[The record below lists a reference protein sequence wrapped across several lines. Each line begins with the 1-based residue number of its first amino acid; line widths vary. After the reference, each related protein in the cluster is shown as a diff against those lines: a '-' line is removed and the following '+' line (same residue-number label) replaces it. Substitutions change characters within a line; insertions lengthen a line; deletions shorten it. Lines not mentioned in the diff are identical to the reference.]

1 MGQHGADTIRLDDD
15 GGNLYFR
22 NARNI
27 DSFNIDRNAD
37 GDVIITVDDD
47 SVTIEN
53 YANGRYILHYGAD
66 DTPLGKLSVGT
77 NEDDTTTSPI
87 PGTDDID
94 LQFGLLGDD
103 TLLSSAGADRLDGGE
118 GTDTASYA
126 NSADADA
133 DTEGVTVN
141 LKTGVGEG
149 DDAEGDTLVGI
160 ENLIGSA
167 FVDTLTGDDKDNT
180 LEGGAGA
187 DTLDGGR
194 GKDVAS
200 YASAGSGVRVS
211 LALTTAQQD
220 FEANSFGFNAN
231 ANEAEGDVLDN
242 IEDIVGSN
250 RNDWLT
256 GDSKANTL
264 RGGGGRDRIEGGEGG
279 DEIYGGGDNDFLY
292 GEAHNDELYGE
303 VGNDELYG
311 GAGNDKLYGG
321 DGIDTLTGGEGND
334 ELYGGGGRDSYIFEG
349 SYGTDTIRLDA
360 DGGGLYFKDAKGFD
374 DFDFSRNANG
384 DVVIKDGSGSV
395 KIENFVNGRY
405 SIFYGE
411 GDTLLG
417 RVTLKDA
424 LESGVLSVPED
435 NEKDLVIGSAESADL
450 LDGRGGDDILSG
462 DAGADSLEG
471 GVGADTL
478 YGDAGA
484 DWLEGGAG
492 ADTLYG
498 GAGAD
503 ILQGGVD
510 NDILEGGAGADTL
523 YGGVGID
530 NLQGGAGADRLHGG
544 AGIDTL
550 NGGEGLDSYVFESG
564 GGADIIQGD
573 TDGGVL
579 HLLVDAANL
588 DESITLSRTGGDATI
603 TIDSSDNSDD
613 IHSVTIRGFTNARY
627 IVFGN
632 GDTLLGRLSVTAT
645 GGETLEASNDNAQ
658 DLMIGLGEAD
668 ILRGFRNNDRL
679 YGNGGKDTLE
689 GGGGDDF
696 LDGGAGDDTLEGEEG
711 ADTLR
716 GGAGADTLRGG
727 QGQEID
733 LADYSSSD
741 NGVRVNLLLQGQGQT
756 QADFETN
763 SFGFVANSNEA
774 KGDTLTDIE
783 GIIGSDSA
791 DWLTGNAEDNTLQ
804 GGAGDDFLE
813 GGAGADTYIFESG
826 DGADTIRL
834 DGDGGKLYFRNA
846 AALSNLAFSRNAN
859 DAVLTVGSDTVTL
872 KDYTKDD
879 STTLDGLFT
888 LHYGSDDT
896 LLGKLTLG
904 TTGAD
909 PALTG
914 TDGADLLIG
923 LAGADTLQGGGE
935 ADILRGGAGVDTYIF
950 ESGDG
955 ADTIQGDTDDG
966 NKLYFRNAAGIEDIV
981 FSRDA
986 NDDAVF
992 TIGSDSVTIEDYAN
1006 GRYELY
1012 YGAGDTPLEKL
1023 TLGTTGDDSALTGTI
1038 EANLLIGLAG
1048 ADTLDGGGGAD
1059 ILQGGAGVDTYIFES
1074 GDGADTI
1081 QGDTDDGNKL
1091 YFRNAA
1097 GIDNIVFSRDA
1108 NDDAVF
1114 TVGSDSVT
1122 IEDYA
1127 NGRYELYYGAGDTPL
1142 GNKLTLGTT
1151 GDDSALTGT
1160 NAADLLVG
1168 FDGADTLDGSGGADI
1183 LQGGAGADTYVFN
1196 VGDGT
1201 DTLYDVAGES
1211 LTLNFVTSQ
1220 GAAAEQTY
1228 GAEDFSAANL
1238 NFAKVGSDLEITLD
1252 KDANDGID
1260 DKIIVKNAYD
1270 AGTGSPAFTI
1280 NVQYD
1285 EGAGL
1290 VRVDDTN
1297 AYWNTLT

>member
-1 MGQHGADTIRLDDD
+1 M
-15 GGNLYFR
+15 
-22 NARNI
+22 
-27 DSFNIDRNAD
+27 
-37 GDVIITVDDD
+37 
-47 SVTIEN
+47 
-53 YANGRYILHYGAD
+53 
-66 DTPLGKLSVGT
+66 
-77 NEDDTTTSPI
+77 
-87 PGTDDID
+87 
-94 LQFGLLGDD
+94 
-103 TLLSSAGADRLDGGE
+103 
-118 GTDTASYA
+118 
-126 NSADADA
+126 
-133 DTEGVTVN
+133 
-141 LKTGVGEG
+141 
-149 DDAEGDTLVGI
+149 
-160 ENLIGSA
+160 
-167 FVDTLTGDDKDNT
+167 
-180 LEGGAGA
+180 
-187 DTLDGGR
+187 
-194 GKDVAS
+194 
-200 YASAGSGVRVS
+200 S

-220 FEANSFGFNAN
+220 FDGTNGFTANQG
-231 ANEAEGDVLDN
+231 GDAVGDILSN

-250 RNDWLT
+250 HNDWLT
-256 GDSKANTL
+256 GNTKANTL
-264 RGGGGRDRIEGGEGG
+264 RGGGGRDRIEGGAGV
-279 DEIYGGGDNDFLY
+279 DEIYGGVGNDFLY
-292 GEAHNDELYGE
+292 GEVHNDELYGE
-303 VGNDELYG
+303 AGADQLYG
-311 GAGNDKLYGG
+311 GAGNDKLDGG
-321 DGIDTLTGGEGND
+321 DDIDRLDGGEGND

-349 SYGTDTIRLDA
+349 RYGTDTIRLDA
-360 DGGGLYFKDAKGFD
+360 DGGELYFKNAEGFD

-395 KIENFVNGRY
+395 TIEDFVNGRY

-424 LESGVLSVPED
+424 LESGMLSVPGD
-435 NEKDLVIGSAESADL
+435 NGQDLVIGSAETADL

-462 DAGADSLEG
+462 DAGADRLQG
-471 GVGADTL
+471 GV
-478 YGDAGA
+478 
-484 DWLEGGAG
+484 G

-503 ILQGGVD
+503 R
-510 NDILEGGAGADTL
+510 LEGGANDDFLYGGAGSDILQGDAGGDTL
-523 YGGVGID
+523 Y
-530 NLQGGAGADRLHGG
+530 GGAGADRLQGGENDDFLYGG
-544 AGIDTL
+544 AGADRLEGGVGIDTL
-550 NGGEGLDSYVFESG
+550 NGGEGLDSYIFENG
-564 GGADIIQGD
+564 GGADIIEGD

-632 GDTLLGRLSVTAT
+632 GDTLLGRLSVAT
-645 GGETLEASNDNAQ
+645 TEGGALEASNDNTQ
-658 DLMIGLGEAD
+658 DLMIGLGGVD
-668 ILRGFRNNDRL
+668 TLRGFGHNDRL
-679 YGNGGKDTLE
+679 YGNEGEDALYGGS
-689 GGGGDDF
+689 GDDF
-696 LDGGAGDDTLEGEEG
+696 LDGGVGDDILEGEEG

-727 QGQEID
+727 QGQEQEID

-774 KGDTLTDIE
+774 VGDVLTDIE

-804 GGAGDDFLE
+804 GGKGNDFLE
-813 GGAGADTYIFESG
+813 GGAGEDTYIFESG

-834 DGDGGKLYFRNA
+834 DDDGGKLYFRNA

-896 LLGKLTLG
+896 PLGKLTLG
-904 TTGAD
+904 TDDSDAS
-909 PALTG
+909 LTG
-914 TDGADLLIG
+914 TD
-923 LAGADTLQGGGE
+923 E
-935 ADILRGGAGVDTYIF
+935 
-950 ESGDG
+950 
-955 ADTIQGDTDDG
+955 
-966 NKLYFRNAAGIEDIV
+966 ED
-981 FSRDA
+981 
-986 NDDAVF
+986 
-992 TIGSDSVTIEDYAN
+992 
-1006 GRYELY
+1006 
-1012 YGAGDTPLEKL
+1012 
-1023 TLGTTGDDSALTGTI
+1023 
-1038 EANLLIGLAG
+1038 LLIGLAG

-1059 ILQGGAGVDTYIFES
+1059 TLRGGAGVDTYIFES

-1108 NDDAVF
+1108 NADAVF

-1127 NGRYELYYGAGDTPL
+1127 DGRYELYYGASDTPL
-1142 GNKLTLGTT
+1142 GNELTLGTNS
-1151 GDDSALTGT
+1151 DDSALTGIDG
-1160 NAADLLVG
+1160 ADLLVG
-1168 FDGADTLDGSGGADI
+1168 LDGADTLDGGGGADI

-1201 DTLYDVAGES
+1201 DTLYDVAGDS
-1211 LTLNFVTSQ
+1211 LTLNFVTSP

-1238 NFAKVGSDLEITLD
+1238 NFAKVGLDLEITLD

-1260 DKIIVKNAYD
+1260 DKITVKNAYD